1 MIKLSNLLKET
12 LNLKAG
18 RIYPEVELIP
28 SKTIKNGYEIIDPKS
43 SNEIGVIVLKKIDGI
58 DNVVYSIFINPEFRN
73 QSYAVPVYVKLTQ
86 KLGTICSG
94 EFKKDGTPTSFVS
107 KEANNVWKR
116 LNELFTVEKI
126 PIQGDKFRYCLKKE
140 NL

>member
-1 MIKLSNLLKET
+1 MIKLLNLLKET

-18 RIYPEVELIP
+18 RTYPEIELIP
-28 SKTIKNGYEIIDPKS
+28 SKTFEKGYKIINPKS
-43 SNEIGVIVLKKIDGI
+43 SDEIGVIVLKNIDGI

-73 QSYAVPVYVKLTQ
+73 QSYAVPVYVKLAQ

-94 EFKKDGTPTSFVS
+94 EFRKDGTPTSFVS
-107 KEANNVWKR
+107 EEANNVWKR
-116 LNELFTVEKI
+116 LNELFKVEKI

-140 NL
+140 NI